1 MKKAELFKRKKS
13 PVGHR
18 RSTGSGTTVAADS
31 AQLSSSA
38 SRSLSRGQ
46 SDSTPGGAVGIR
58 PRAASSA
65 SSSTGENLDSAAL
78 VAEDSLSEHPDM
90 TVHGVYTPDG
100 SEVMMDDTDIVD
112 SNTVKTPVDP
122 VRARLEIEKIN
133 LKIQKIK
140 EKIKSEQN
148 SLDESVNEYLKLTE
162 SAEGQEKSKL
172 KQMFESKNHKSQQ
185 SIQSLQKKLEGYK
198 SHIRCLQAGE
208 WPTHRHPIGVI
219 KDMGQGIKD
228 VGANIKTG
236 ITGFSGTVMAKPR
249 EFAHLIKNKFGSAD
263 NINSLVIDEPSS
275 GGSVE
280 SAGTGGRVP
289 MLNESSSG
297 SRPTNQ
303 GSATFPRTD
312 PQQIIS
318 GKGGNKAYTEELAKV
333 GAQHRSATFPRLEAI
348 FQPPGVNRF
357 QSEDECS
364 SIASKSSGINNGLT
378 CSPNKSQLNV
388 LPLQAQPGS
397 PELPMALLET
407 IMHDFEVQKQKMTDL
422 QDACEHLKNQNSEQM
437 TLVSQALQDERE
449 RCDRLEW
456 QMNDLTELHQNE
468 ILNLKQE
475 VTSMEEKMEYQME
488 ERARDMQE
496 GIENCQTRIG
506 KIELQQQ
513 HQQLVTLEGF
523 ESSQARTLIFKLI
536 NVLLAVLQVILV
548 LISTVANVLTPLLRT
563 RIRILTTA
571 ILVFVMALIW
581 QQWPRIIDI
590 VTEFQRRR
598 LMKVA

>member
-1 MKKAELFKRKKS
+1 MCVMSELRQDSLQLPKWSHHHSAPPAAATQKKAELFKRKKS

-318 GKGGNKAYTEELAKV
+318 G
-333 GAQHRSATFPRLEAI
+333 
-348 FQPPGVNRF
+348 VNRF